1 MCLNPTLYYYGVGF
15 FIYFFTLDDIIQ
27 IWGNNTHVCKGG
39 YYMLKAVKKSLVLL
53 CVLMS
58 LECVVTTVFAE
69 ELTGEATGERMIQS
83 GVSEEVDYS
92 EFVIKDGVLEAYN
105 GTDND
110 VVIPEGVKEIA
121 SCIL

>member
-1 MCLNPTLYYYGVGF
+1 
-15 FIYFFTLDDIIQ
+15 
-27 IWGNNTHVCKGG
+27 
-39 YYMLKAVKKSLVLL
+39 MLKAVKKSLVLL